1 MKTFLLKIASPEGDL
16 FSGEAVRLCV
26 RGTEGELAV
35 MAGHISFATAV
46 KPCDC
51 KIELEDGTVRRDTP
65 TAVYLPLR
73 VKKPYSF
80 PEALNGANKINGTL
94 RSAVFVSLSCKT
106 DNNMI

>member
-51 KIELEDGTVRRDTP
+51 KIELEDGTVRRGHTDGGILTV
-65 TAVYLPLR
+65 TGEKTVFLSG
-73 VKKPYSF
+73 SF
-80 PEALNGANKINGTL
+80 EW
-94 RSAVFVSLSCKT
+94 SE
-106 DNNMI
+106 